1 MQPTTDTPDYGA
13 IIHQW
18 ERDVPWWRRCSARI
32 GIQGKLFLGFIVLL
46 ALALAGSYYLFL
58 GETQRTLITSMGEHA
73 LRLSQVVAKASE
85 SALTQLD
92 FKSLHRIGRDLLKD
106 RDIVSICFYD
116 ASGQLVVLESRDP
129 DLSRKDNLY
138 PRVLGDMQNL
148 MQTRLGY
155 FPALGH
161 FVEVSVPVLR
171 LLPAQESE
179 DHFVDQGPDAR
190 VLGYVSLSL
199 SIDATTRSFNRVNLL
214 VLVLGGVLFVL
225 TIPVVYVL
233 VHRILSPIRQ
243 LVITSKRIAGGD
255 LDAQSQVEVHRPDV
269 IGTLSRAF
277 NEMVIKVR
285 QHQQMLASANDQLA
299 AANRDLEAKVLQ
311 RTSQME
317 SANKRLSSEIAEK
330 EDFLRAV
337 SHDLNAPLR
346 NISGMASM
354 LVMKYRDRFDED
366 ILHRLD
372 RIQKNVQAETD
383 LISELLEL
391 SRIKTRRGVL
401 KPVDMHA
408 LVQHLAEI
416 FDNDLKTRNIELI
429 VETPLPV
436 LHCESAR
443 IGQVLQNLIDNA
455 IKYMDEKPQKS
466 IRIGCTVWMDEAEF
480 YVRDNGM
487 GIEPEDQEKI
497 FYVFR
502 RGRSQAV
509 NNVAGKGVGL
519 ASVKSIVETYNGAI
533 RVVSQPGEGTTFFFT
548 INGQYV
554 PACSTAV
561 ETSECLRPNSA
572 EPAAAVSAAE

>member
-1 MQPTTDTPDYGA
+1 M
-13 IIHQW
+13 
-18 ERDVPWWRRCSARI
+18 
-32 GIQGKLFLGFIVLL
+32 
-46 ALALAGSYYLFL
+46 
-58 GETQRTLITSMGEHA
+58 
-73 LRLSQVVAKASE
+73 
-85 SALTQLD
+85 
-92 FKSLHRIGRDLLKD
+92 
-106 RDIVSICFYD
+106 
-116 ASGQLVVLESRDP
+116 
-129 DLSRKDNLY
+129 
-138 PRVLGDMQNL
+138 
-148 MQTRLGY
+148 
-155 FPALGH
+155 
-161 FVEVSVPVLR
+161 
-171 LLPAQESE
+171 
-179 DHFVDQGPDAR
+179 
-190 VLGYVSLSL
+190 
-199 SIDATTRSFNRVNLL
+199 
-214 VLVLGGVLFVL
+214 
-225 TIPVVYVL
+225 
-233 VHRILSPIRQ
+233 
-243 LVITSKRIAGGD
+243 
-255 LDAQSQVEVHRPDV
+255 
-269 IGTLSRAF
+269 
-277 NEMVIKVR
+277 
-285 QHQQMLASANDQLA
+285 
-299 AANRDLEAKVLQ
+299 
-311 RTSQME
+311 
-317 SANKRLSSEIAEK
+317 
-330 EDFLRAV
+330 
-337 SHDLNAPLR
+337 
-346 NISGMASM
+346 
-354 LVMKYRDRFDED
+354 
-366 ILHRLD
+366 
-372 RIQKNVQAETD
+372 QAETD